1 MENKKIRFNFNPG
14 GKSGLKWRLNE
25 GPNDIRMTVQQ
36 YLSRYKYQ
44 EQFKILKV
52 MRSKQGSQI
61 SVIYLSRTPGQLCLK
76 VFNRRI
82 FPGDKNRFH
91 NLLLIFEIKGLF

>member
-1 MENKKIRFNFNPG
+1 MK
-14 GKSGLKWRLNE
+14 
-25 GPNDIRMTVQQ
+25 GPNDIRMTVEQ

-52 MRSKQGSQI
+52 MRIKQGSQT

-76 VFNRRI
+76 AFNRRN

-91 NLLLIFEIKGLF
+91 NLLLIFKIKGLF